1 MEQPQPS
8 PEKLRRVL
16 SLPLLVFYGV
26 GVTIGAGIFAL
37 IGEVLRLAGNAA
49 PISFILAGVIAGMT
63 GLSYAL
69 LVRVFPRAG
78 GEAVFVNVGLG
89 AFAGRLAGLGV
100 SITGIVSSAVI
111 ALAFAGYAGIFVPLP
126 PKLLATGVIVVLTA
140 IACWGVLESILFAA
154 LITLAETGVL
164 AVTVLFGTPLIVD
177 ALAGLPQTGIALGPV
192 SAAGVLAATVLAF
205 FAFIGFEDIENMA
218 EETRDPRRTAPRA
231 IAWTLAI
238 TVLVYV
244 AVSVVSVLAP
254 DRAAIAGSSAPMS
267 ELFTQVS
274 GLDGRPVAAISA
286 LAMVNGILIQMVM
299 AARVFYG
306 MANEGLMPKWLGAVH
321 PGRRT
326 PVRATLIVAAAI
338 IALAVFFP
346 LVRLAE
352 MTSMVTLSV
361 FALVNLSLF
370 TIGRGSGDA
379 ILRRFRYWG
388 IVAAAICV
396 LLIAWHALA
405 GGAAGH

>member
-1 MEQPQPS
+1 MDQPQPT

-26 GVTIGAGIFAL
+26 GVTVGAGIFAL

-49 PISFILAGVIAGMT
+49 PVSFVLAGVIAGMT

-89 AFAGRLAGLGV
+89 PLAGKIAGLGV
-100 SITGIVSSAVI
+100 SVTGIISSAVI
-111 ALAFAGYAGIFVPLP
+111 ALAFAGYASIFVPLP
-126 PKLLATGVIVVLTA
+126 PKVLAVSVIVLLTA
-140 IACWGVLESILFAA
+140 VACWGVLESVLFAA
-154 LITLAETGVL
+154 VITLAETGVL
-164 AVTVLFGTPLIVD
+164 AVTVMFGTPLIVE
-177 ALAGLPQTGIALGPV
+177 ALAELPRTGIVLGPV

-218 EETRDPRRTAPRA
+218 EETRNPRRTAPRA

-238 TVLVYV
+238 TVLIYV

-267 ELFTQVS
+267 MLFTQVS
-274 GLDGRPVAAISA
+274 GLDGRPVAAVSA

-306 MANEGLMPKWLGAVH
+306 MANEGLLPKWLGDVH
-321 PGRRT
+321 PRRRT
-326 PVRATLIVAAAI
+326 PIRATLLVAAAI
-338 IALAVFFP
+338 IVLTLFFP

-352 MTSMVTLSV
+352 MTSMVTLTV

-370 TIGRGSGDA
+370 AIGRRSDDA
-379 ILRRFRYWG
+379 MLRRFRYWG
-388 IVAAAICV
+388 IAAATICV
-396 LLIAWHALA
+396 LLIAWHAVA
-405 GGAAGH
+405 GGGGH